1 MKHSAVLSRIPSMLL
16 ASLLAEPL
24 IRLFVGMAV
33 LVVLTFITST
43 TFGQTTNPPQDP
55 QQPTIKIPTALV
67 NVPVMV
73 TDNYGRFITG
83 LQRNNFTVREDG
95 VAQKIEDFS
104 STEAQFNVALL
115 IDTSHSTQNK
125 LGAIR
130 KAAETFIKQL
140 LPKDRVMVVTFDDK
154 VQFVSEFTSDHTTL
168 DRAVKSVKSSYAT
181 SLYDA
186 IYRTITEKMVSIP
199 GRKAIVLL
207 TDGVDTASKK
217 GNFENTLEL
226 VASTGIICYAIQY
239 ETRND
244 GAPIMRPIFLPGR
257 PSSFIS
263 NLFTRSDNFQ
273 SQKPQKRDPY
283 LVASD
288 YLRSIT
294 AQSGAIYMRAE
305 NIQNTSYA
313 FQRIA
318 DELRHQYALTYAPT
332 NDQRDG
338 KYRSITVEVNP
349 PSLLVRARLG
359 YRVLKSEEADPEKK
373 TGDSPKP

>member
-1 MKHSAVLSRIPSMLL
+1 MKHPAVLSRISSALR
-16 ASLLAEPL
+16 A
-24 IRLFVGMAV
+24 RLFACV
-33 LVVLTFITST
+33 LLTFITST
-43 TFGQTTNPPQDP
+43 AFGQTTNPPQDP

-83 LQRNNFTVREDG
+83 LQRGDFTVREDG

-125 LGAIR
+125 LNAIR

-154 VQFVSEFTSDHTTL
+154 VQFISEFTSDHATL
-168 DRAVKSVKSSYAT
+168 ERAIKSVKSSYAT

-186 IYRTITEKMVSIP
+186 IYRTITEKMNSVA

-257 PSSFIS
+257 PLKFTS
-263 NLFTRSDNFQ
+263 NFSATSQTFQ
-273 SQKPQKRDPY
+273 VQKQQKRDPY
-283 LVASD
+283 LIASD
-288 YLRSIT
+288 FLRSLT
-294 AQSGAIYMRAE
+294 AQSGALYMRAE

-318 DELRHQYALTYAPT
+318 DELRHQYTLTYAPS

-338 KYRSITVEVNP
+338 KYRSITVEVK
-349 PSLLVRARLG
+349 PSSLVVRARLG
-359 YRVLKSEEADPEKK
+359 YRVPKGEEAETEKK
-373 TGDSPKP
+373 AGDSPKP

>member
-1 MKHSAVLSRIPSMLL
+1 MKHPAVISRIPSTLL
-16 ASLLAEPL
+16 AGLLAKMLMLGVL
-24 IRLFVGMAV
+24 I
-33 LVVLTFITST
+33 FITST
-43 TFGQTTNPPQDP
+43 AFGQTTTPPQDP

-125 LGAIR
+125 LSAIR

-140 LPKDRVMVVTFDDK
+140 LPKDRVMVVTFDDR
-154 VQFVSEFTSDHTTL
+154 VQFISEFTNDHVTL
-168 DRAVKSVKSSYAT
+168 ERAIKSVKSSYAT
-181 SLYDA
+181 CLYDA
-186 IYRTITEKMVSIP
+186 IHRTITEKMVSIP

-244 GAPIMRPIFLPGR
+244 GAPIMKPIFLPGR

-263 NLFTRSDNFQ
+263 NLSATSDNFQ
-273 SQKPQKRDPY
+273 VQKPLKRDPY
-283 LVASD
+283 VIASD
-288 YLRSIT
+288 FLRSLT
-294 AQSGAIYMRAE
+294 AQSGALYMRAE
-305 NIQNTSYA
+305 TIQNTSYA
-313 FQRIA
+313 FLRIA
-318 DELRHQYALTYAPT
+318 DELRHQYTMTYAPT
-332 NDQRDG
+332 NEQRDG

-349 PSLLVRARLG
+349 TSLLVRARLG
-359 YRVLKSEEADPEKK
+359 YRVPKSDEADLEKK